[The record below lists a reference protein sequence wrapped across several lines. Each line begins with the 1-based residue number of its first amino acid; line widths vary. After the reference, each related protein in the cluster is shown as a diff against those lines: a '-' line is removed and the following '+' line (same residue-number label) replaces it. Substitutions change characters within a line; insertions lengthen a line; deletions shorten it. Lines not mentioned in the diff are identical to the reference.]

1 MRVVPGDQVKTPIWE
16 EYKRIVANHDKRG
29 ADCFEEIDKW
39 DFYKRTQEKS
49 TVVIMTSESALYA
62 NIILK
67 KGVVIN
73 NA

>member
-1 MRVVPGDQVKTPIWE
+1 MSTIWD
-16 EYKRIVANHDKRG
+16 EYRRIVANNDPRG

-49 TVVIMTSESALYA
+49 SVVIMTGETALYA

-67 KGVVIN
+67 KGVVIS
-73 NA
+73 